1 MFPLVR
7 HLSNKTTA
15 ILLKSPLTPNQL
27 TSLSLV
33 SGLAA
38 AFLYSLASYG
48 YGIIAG
54 ALLLVSYVLD
64 NCDGEIA
71 RSKGLTSE
79 FGRKFDDVSDW
90 WVHAAVFIG
99 IGFGVEAQSGNSIWW
114 WFGLAAGLG
123 ATINYAV
130 VRFLEYR
137 NKENHVSDG
146 TETEEYSKAPK
157 ELIPLLVFFSRA
169 LPGGFL
175 FSPPLTR
182 HLRRDLAHTAG
193 GRNRISSLLDGCV
206 LQRKPELSR
215 LIPVRARLSATTIT
229 LRRMLPRF
237 KPGHHR
243 RESDQTAKQRKTDRN
258 HQQNAHARR
267 TTVARD
273 GKTAER

>member
-54 ALLLVSYVLD
+54 ALLVISYVLD

-90 WVHAAVFIG
+90 WVHATVFIG

-123 ATINYAV
+123 ATINYV
-130 VRFLEYR
+130 VVQFLEYR
-137 NKENHVSDG
+137 NKENRVSEE
-146 TETEEYSKAPK
+146 TETEVYSKAPK
-157 ELIPLLVFFSRA
+157 ELIPLLVFIFRELFRADFCFLLLLLAIFDVIWLILPAAAIGSQVYWMIAFYKESRN
-169 LPGGFL
+169 F
-175 FSPPLTR
+175 
-182 HLRRDLAHTAG
+182 H
-193 GRNRISSLLDGCV
+193 V
-206 LQRKPELSR
+206 
-215 LIPVRARLSATTIT
+215 
-229 LRRMLPRF
+229 
-237 KPGHHR
+237 
-243 RESDQTAKQRKTDRN
+243 
-258 HQQNAHARR
+258 
-267 TTVARD
+267 
-273 GKTAER
+273 